1 MLLLC
6 RIVCD
11 NKGTELPA
19 AYSST
24 SGHSPWSTSC
34 WPLVVIEMSFGK
46 SLPRLKITAM
56 KGIMHRRSAVDVG
69 SEWWWTCCISRS
81 SRAVAVCL
89 CVYQKKLHLSGEDRF
104 VLCWVIFSSL
114 LLVVASYTAGYI
126 QCSTRVSRWSAWPTA
141 QLIYLLLLTF
151 GRGAIVR
158 VCSRETAIKTVEY
171 YLIGAYVPACLCCLL
186 LVESF
191 NCPRQTR
198 YINFFLSQSAW
209 LNNRRVSPFYF

>member
-1 MLLLC
+1 MLLLLC

-11 NKGTELPA
+11 NKGTEMPA

-34 WPLVVIEMSFGK
+34 WPLVVIEMSFGE

-56 KGIMHRRSAVDVG
+56 KGIMHRRSAVDVAWVVVNVLHL
-69 SEWWWTCCISRS
+69 SIVARSR
-81 SRAVAVCL
+81 CL
-89 CVYQKKLHLSGEDRF
+89 CVSVSTKKKLHLSGRDRF

-141 QLIYLLLLTF
+141 QLI
-151 GRGAIVR
+151 
-158 VCSRETAIKTVEY
+158 
-171 YLIGAYVPACLCCLL
+171 
-186 LVESF
+186 
-191 NCPRQTR
+191 
-198 YINFFLSQSAW
+198 
-209 LNNRRVSPFYF
+209 